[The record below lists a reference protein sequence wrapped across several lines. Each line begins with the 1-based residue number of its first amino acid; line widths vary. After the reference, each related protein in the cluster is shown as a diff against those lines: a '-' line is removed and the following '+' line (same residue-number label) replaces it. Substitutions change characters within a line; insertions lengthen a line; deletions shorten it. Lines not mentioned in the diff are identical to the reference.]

1 MKPIEIPSTC
11 MCCGSTLQL
20 VNDQLY
26 CKNIFC
32 EAQVNGKLSHFAKAL
47 GIKGLGEK
55 TIEKLGLESIIDLYY
70 LDKEDL
76 KSVVGEKLADK
87 LILEIEKSKESDF
100 ATVMSSMSIPLIG
113 NTASTKLAKVVSN
126 FEEIN
131 AENCKLAGLGEKATN
146 NILEWLSNDY
156 LELKDFLPF
165 EFKQEKKD
173 VTKVDIIGVIC
184 ITGKLSSFKSK
195 AEAKS
200 ILEAMGYLV
209 VDNLT
214 KAVTILVDESGKG
227 SSKRQ
232 TAEERGLQIIT
243 DLNQFINQN
252 N

>member
-1 MKPIEIPSTC
+1 MKPIEIPTNC
-11 MCCGSTLQL
+11 PCCGSTLQL

-26 CKNIFC
+26 CKNISC

-55 TIEKLGLESIIDLYY
+55 TIEKLALESITDLYY

-76 KSVVGEKLADK
+76 KSVIGEKLADK
-87 LILEIEKSKESDF
+87 LMLEIEKSKDSDF
-100 ATVMSSMSIPLIG
+100 ATVMSGMSIPLIG

-126 FEEIN
+126 FEEITQ
-131 AENCKLAGLGEKATN
+131 ETCKEAGLGDKATSN
-146 NILEWLSNDY
+146 VLEWLGSDY
-156 LELKDFLPF
+156 LELQDFLPF
-165 EFKQEKKD
+165 EFKQEKKV
-173 VTKVDIIGVIC
+173 VTKVDTIGVIC

-195 AEAKS
+195 AEAAS

-209 VDNLT
+209 VDTLT

-227 SSKRQ
+227 SSKRK

>member
-1 MKPIEIPSTC
+1 MKPIEIPSVC
-11 MCCGSTLQL
+11 PCCSSKLVL
-20 VNDQLY
+20 VNDLLY
-26 CKNIFC
+26 CKNISC
-32 EAQVNGKLSHFAKAL
+32 SAQVNAKIVHFAKAL

-55 TIEKLGLESIIDLYY
+55 TVEKLNLESITDLYY

-76 KSVVGEKLADK
+76 KSVIGEKLAEK
-87 LILEIEKSKESDF
+87 LFIEIEKSKESDF
-100 ATVMSSMSIPLIG
+100 ATVLSGMSIPLVG
-113 NTASTKLAKVVSN
+113 NTISNKIAKVVSN
-126 FEEIN
+126 FSELTLD
-131 AENCKLAGLGEKATN
+131 NCKLAEVGDKATSN
-146 NILEWLSNDY
+146 VLEWLGSDY

-165 EFKQEKKD
+165 EFKQEKKV
-173 VTKVDIIGVIC
+173 VTKVDTIGVIC

-195 AEAKS
+195 AEATS

-209 VDNLT
+209 VDTLT

-227 SSKRQ
+227 SSKRK